1 MTAPTVE
8 MVPREQYDAIYAR
21 WSALTTLATERLLA
35 LNEAKE
41 ERDAHARV
49 IERVRV
55 WGKEF
60 DNPDAEPYS
69 FADEMLTVISSLFA
83 ILDAAPPVPLD
94 LAEQAVLEVHH
105 HDIEAH
111 AASFNEGWDEA
122 VKQGLAEPRGEV
134 VKARQI
140 LADAPHGPHCSS
152 LIAVPDPPR
161 YGCDCWKAGL

>member
-1 MTAPTVE
+1 MTAPTPETVS
-8 MVPREQYDAIYAR
+8 REQYDAIYAR

-35 LNEAKE
+35 LNEAT
-41 ERDAHARV
+41 RV

-105 HDIEAH
+105 HDLEAY

-122 VKQGLAEPRGEV
+122 VKQGLAEPQGEV
-134 VKARQI
+134 VKLRQK
-140 LADAPHGPHCSS
+140 LADAPHGRDCLSFYDETTRPGTRHSCT
-152 LIAVPDPPR
+152 
-161 YGCDCWKAGL
+161 CWKAGL